1 MGGRG
6 VAFEWGSVSN
16 ESSVS
21 VGGSISG
28 SEEEWE
34 GELE

>member
-1 MGGRG
+1 M
-6 VAFEWGSVSN
+6 AFEWGSN

-21 VGGSISG
+21 VWGSTSG

-34 GELE
+34 GEIQ